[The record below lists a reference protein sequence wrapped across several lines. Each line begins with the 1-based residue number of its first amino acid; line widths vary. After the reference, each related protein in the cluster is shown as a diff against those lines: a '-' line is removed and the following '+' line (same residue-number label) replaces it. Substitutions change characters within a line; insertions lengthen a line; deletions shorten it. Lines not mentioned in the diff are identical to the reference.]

1 MFLSFDRSRREFD
14 YSSHTLLFFDCL
26 HFAGL
31 KAGGIAAFGCGVLG
45 FTGGTVLKRKEELA
59 EEASETTVN
68 EQQTA
73 EQNMPLNTAGGDNSN
88 NTRVRPVDPNK
99 ED

>member
-1 MFLSFDRSRREFD
+1 MNDFLRKINLILS
-14 YSSHTLLFFDCL
+14 LLIII
-26 HFAGL
+26 AGL

-59 EEASETTVN
+59 EEASETMT
-68 EQQTA
+68 ETTA
-73 EQNMPLNTAGGDNSN
+73 EQETLTGEDNN
-88 NTRVRPVDPNK
+88 RQRRQVDVNK